1 MKMKRTKKLF
11 QMILAAMLAFS
22 LAACNSGTTSS
33 LSTSSG
39 GSSTVSS
46 DAASQPEEE
55 NSSEVKELKIL
66 RSYATTTEDDTN
78 SINALS
84 EGTGYTLTFNFLP
97 EKNGLDKLNLMFS
110 SGDMEY
116 DYIMLGVSDEEKS
129 AFASYAEKG
138 LLTDISGMLEDYP
151 NLSAVD
157 PLCFDALKVGDKI
170 YGIGST
176 GLPISKTAN
185 FIRMDWLEALDM
197 EVPTTR
203 EELYNTL
210 KAFKEQDPGGNGA
223 DNIPF
228 CASNGWVTAITS
240 TYGIVYPYEDRDGKI
255 VDTRTLPEFKEYLTF
270 MNQLYEEGLLD
281 QDFPINTAA
290 NLHEKVASGKVGF
303 YCGWV
308 DDAKD
313 LLIAKHEAGEDGR
326 YMEAFEPLQGPDGS
340 QKTASDKGLFG
351 IGMIPSSS
359 PNAAAVLDYID
370 TYLEPETFESVIHG
384 EEGVDYVIEDGVKV
398 PTDAFNTN
406 RGALSTY
413 FPIQDGDSY
422 YEMWLLRTRK
432 VPEYDTI
439 YQTLEKTANPYQ
451 VANILSYAPSF
462 ESVSQESKAV
472 TDYATQEIIKF
483 IAGARNLSEFDSFVE
498 ELKAHGSDT
507 VLDAYNEWYTNQ

>member
-1 MKMKRTKKLF
+1 MKRTKKLF
-11 QMILAAMLAFS
+11 QMVLAALLTFS
-22 LAACNSGTTSS
+22 LAACGSDTP
-33 LSTSSG
+33 STSSNTSEG
-39 GSSTVSS
+39 DSSVSTVEE
-46 DAASQPEEE
+46 SQVSEESTDE
-55 NSSEVKELKIL
+55 MKELKIL
-66 RSYATTTEDDTN
+66 RSYATVTEDDTN

-84 EGTGYTLTFNFLP
+84 EGTGYQLSFSFLP

-116 DYIMLGVSDEEKS
+116 DYIMIGVTDEEKS
-129 AFASYAEKG
+129 AFASYADKG
-138 LLTDISGMLEDYP
+138 LLTDISGMIENYP
-151 NLSAVD
+151 NLSNVD

-185 FIRMDWLEALDM
+185 FIRMDWLEALGM

-203 EELYNTL
+203 EELYETL

-228 CASNGWVTAITS
+228 CASDGWVTAITS

-281 QDFPINTAA
+281 QDFPINTGA
-290 NLHEKVASGKVGF
+290 NLHEKVAAGKVGF

-326 YMEAFEPLQGPDGS
+326 YMEAFEPLEGPDGS
-340 QKTASDKGLFG
+340 KKTASDKGLFG

-359 PNAAAVLDYID
+359 PNVEDVLSYID
-370 TYLEPETFESVIHG
+370 AYLEPETFESIIHG

-406 RGALSTY
+406 RGALSAY

-422 YEMWLLRTRK
+422 YDMWLLRTRK

-439 YQTLEKTANPYQ
+439 YQTLEDAANPYQ
-451 VANILSYAPSF
+451 VANILAYGPSF
-462 ESVSQESKAV
+462 EEISQESKAV

-483 IAGARNLSEFDSFVE
+483 IAGARDLSEFDNFVE
-498 ELKAHGSDT
+498 ELNAHGLDK
-507 VLDAYNEWYTNQ
+507 VLEAYNEWYVNQ